1 MIRLDLHRVSHA
13 CSRTLF
19 KLFSLLHTTG
29 TNASSSGL
37 LLAFVKRQ
45 HTVYRYAVSFDHMLP
60 TSYVQAH
67 EWRLAVE

>member
-37 LLAFVKRQ
+37 LLAFVKMQ
-45 HTVYRYAVSFDHMLP
+45 HTVYRYVSFDHMLP